1 MASGMK
7 ATPFFAATIARRANG
22 RYHSRTCSDDG
33 LGLDSRNRDLKPSS
47 TTSTFP
53 RTEPECV
60 PGSALLE
67 AWSSHDWSEGVQVD
81 RLRDLD
87 ILHVRTRNTLYEI
100 TIICAQTGE
109 AVITGGRFFTERTRA
124 VVLGCSLGG
133 AFLKLR
139 GVYRGF
145 SLELYARGMRIV
157 TSPVHSIH
165 PVPDHQLGLVQ

>member
-1 MASGMK
+1 MK
-7 ATPFFAATIARRANG
+7 TPEPT
-22 RYHSRTCSDDG
+22 
-33 LGLDSRNRDLKPSS
+33 
-47 TTSTFP
+47 TTSVE

-67 AWSSHDWSEGVQVD
+67 AWSTHSWNDGVQVD

-87 ILHVRTRNTLYEI
+87 ILHVRTRNTLYKV

-109 AVITGGRFFTERTRA
+109 AVITGGRFFPERTRA

-139 GVYRGF
+139 GIYCGF
-145 SLELYARGMRIV
+145 SLELYATGTRIV
-157 TSPVHSIH
+157 TSPVHSID
-165 PVPDHQLGLVQ
+165 VVADHQLGSVQ